1 MTYTPDLFKNC
12 LFNPFEVAPFIEYP
26 ALKKIVVKDEV
37 EEAGHLFIPS
47 DKIVRYIIALYDPK
61 SPLIR
66 GEQNLLRRKEIA
78 AEIAGFDTEND
89 EAALDILYNHRYDC
103 IVEMIHNFLKNV
115 VKSMEYAMLVGYE
128 AAFWD
133 AQKELMSPSKKGSD
147 KGKTATDIRIFNDQF
162 QDSLKRFYGEE
173 DVLIENSARIRR
185 FTPETVAK
193 AK

>member
-12 LFNPFEVAPFIEYP
+12 LFNPFEVKPFVEYP

-37 EEAGHLFIPS
+37 EEAGHLFIPA

-89 EAALDILYNHRYDC
+89 EAALEILYNHKYDC
-103 IVEMIHNFLKNV
+103 VVEMIHNFLKNV

-128 AAFWD
+128 SSFWEG
-133 AQKELMSPSKKGSD
+133 QKELLSPNKKGSD
-147 KGKTATDIRIFNDQF
+147 KGKTAADIKIFFELF
-162 QDSLKRFYGEE
+162 QDSLKKFYGEE
-173 DVLIENSARIRR
+173 EVLIENSARIRR